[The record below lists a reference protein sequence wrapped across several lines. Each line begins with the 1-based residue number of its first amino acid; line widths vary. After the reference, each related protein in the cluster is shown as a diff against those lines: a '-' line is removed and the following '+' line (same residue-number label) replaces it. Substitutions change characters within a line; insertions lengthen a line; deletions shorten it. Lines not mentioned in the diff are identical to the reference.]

1 MVSGNRG
8 KVIWWIKIG
17 GKKCGI
23 QVTLDGTNP
32 ASTVVKPLSKG
43 FLDIRPATVTVL
55 RELGGARGDLVQ
67 GAASLCNC
75 ASQMLYKHPW
85 STQAHALAE
94 LFLPA
99 LIGNFLDTNAITDV
113 YDFVDKPSMQALAV
127 RGELAFLVG
136 KSASRGKVA
145 VTRLPGKAAL
155 AMLLDTPFFV
165 IVLRVVGTKLS
176 VQLAL

>member
-1 MVSGNRG
+1 MVSGTRG
-8 KVIWWIKIG
+8 KEVWWVKIG

-55 RELGGARGDLVQ
+55 GQFGAARGELVQ

-75 ASQMLYKHPW
+75 ASQVLYQHPW

-99 LIGNFLDTNAITDV
+99 FVGNFLDTNVITDV

-127 RGELAFLVG
+127 RGKLAFLVG

-145 VTRLPGKAAL
+145 LTILPGKALL
-155 AMLLDTPFFV
+155 AMLLDTSFFIV
-165 IVLRVVGTKLS
+165 VLRVIGMALA